1 MNASALTNLASAW
14 SNISKDDLEVFG
26 VIKRNAVGGSDWKR
40 FNADPMTFILKLDNQ
55 CRERLAGLLSEM
67 LMTISPYSEADD
79 DKIFALTCARK
90 NARTDVDAA
99 AIAWAEEEIEAL
111 RRERDE
117 AVSQLNQSYG
127 ERMLPGAPG
136 PRLDP

>member
-1 MNASALTNLASAW
+1 MITNSTDKARQVQHRSSKLTTFSLS
-14 SNISKDDLEVFG
+14 DLG
-26 VIKRNAVGGSDWKR
+26 
-40 FNADPMTFILKLDNQ
+40 LDKP
-55 CRERLAGLLSEM
+55 
-67 LMTISPYSEADD
+67 MTISPYSEADD
-79 DKIFALTCARK
+79 DKIFALTRARK

>member
-1 MNASALTNLASAW
+1 MCAAGAVSRTLFPSQKISPDKARQVQHRSSKLTTFSLS
-14 SNISKDDLEVFG
+14 DLG
-26 VIKRNAVGGSDWKR
+26 
-40 FNADPMTFILKLDNQ
+40 LDKP
-55 CRERLAGLLSEM
+55 
-67 LMTISPYSEADD
+67 MTISPYSEADD

-136 PRLDP
+136 PSPGPIRKGRTMTDEGPYRGTR